1 VTGFARPLDRFPLVR
16 TRNVEEMLAAL
27 APIYAKPAWR
37 FEGNCKTADV
47 TLNYRPLRHLGLG
60 YTKYGTGMSGTY
72 PESAVFLQTFPIRG
86 RGEATMAAL
95 PARLVSSAA

>member
-60 YTKYGTGMSGTY
+60 YTKYGTGIAE
-72 PESAVFLQTFPIRG
+72 PIPRARFFCKHFPFADAG
-86 RGEATMAAL
+86 KQPSAAL